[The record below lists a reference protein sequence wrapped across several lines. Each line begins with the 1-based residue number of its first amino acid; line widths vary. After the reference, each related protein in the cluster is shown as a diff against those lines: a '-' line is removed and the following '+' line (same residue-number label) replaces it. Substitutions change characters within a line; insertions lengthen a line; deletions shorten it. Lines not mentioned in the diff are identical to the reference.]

1 MKKSIALS
9 VIAVIAISIIA
20 LSWQVNI
27 QLNNLQA
34 ENLLLLNK
42 NIELEDK
49 VSVLQN
55 QTQQMRDRIIQLLE
69 QSSEV
74 YKSPV
79 QITTYQW
86 IGGFNPIV
94 GLTLFYPVNVTLHNT
109 GLVDASDLSI
119 GVKLINIYDGSL
131 IGIAGGGIIDS
142 LNPGQQREIQMG
154 TYAGLD
160 QSLVDAVCVL
170 TLKQGNTVIDEWIR
184 FLN

>member
-9 VIAVIAISIIA
+9 VITGIAILIIA

-34 ENLLLLNK
+34 ENLLLQSK
-42 NIELEDK
+42 NNELENK

-55 QTQQMRDRIIQLLE
+55 QTQQMRDRIIQLLK
-69 QSSEV
+69 QSSET

-79 QITTYQW
+79 QITAYQW

-94 GLTLFYPVNVTLHNT
+94 GVTLFYPVNVTLRNT
-109 GLVDASDLSI
+109 GIVDANDLSI
-119 GVKLINIYDGSL
+119 GVKLINLYDGSL
-131 IGIAGGGIIDS
+131 IGIAGGGTIDS
-142 LNPGQQREIQMG
+142 LLPGQEREIQTG

-184 FLN
+184 VLN